1 MIEIENTNMA
11 KLIELIDSIKDMRF
25 IIQSYFKKQLKNND
39 LGITVEMLEV
49 LMVLSRSNQINQKEI
64 ADRVRKNKAN
74 LTPIIHKLSLK
85 GLLLRREDP
94 SDRRN
99 NIISLTDKG
108 KKLCRVYNKMFEEF
122 YSSFLKEVDIQNLN
136 KTITMLRSIGQQ
148 VAKSN

>member
-25 IIQSYFKKQLKNND
+25 VIQTYFKKQLKNND

-85 GLLLRREDP
+85 GLLLRQEDP
-94 SDRRN
+94 GDRRN

-122 YSSFLKEVDIQNLN
+122 YSSFLKDVDIQNLN

-148 VAKSN
+148 VAKTN

>member
-1 MIEIENTNMA
+1 MIETENTNMA
-11 KLIELIDSIKDMRF
+11 KLMELIDSIKDIRF
-25 IIQSYFKKQLKNND
+25 IIQTHFKKQLKNNE

-85 GLLLRREDP
+85 DLLRRQEDP

-99 NIISLTDKG
+99 NIISLTEEG
-108 KKLCRVYNKMFEEF
+108 KKLCQRYNQMFEEF
-122 YSSFLKEVDIQNLN
+122 YANFLNEIDVKNLN
-136 KTITMLRSIGQQ
+136 KTISMLKNIGQHA
-148 VAKSN
+148 VKLN

>member
-25 IIQSYFKKQLKNND
+25 VIQTYFKKQLKNND

-85 GLLLRREDP
+85 GLLLRQEDP

-122 YSSFLKEVDIQNLN
+122 YSSFFKEVDIQNLS
-136 KTITMLRSIGQQ
+136 KTITMLRTIGQR

>member
-25 IIQSYFKKQLKNND
+25 IIQTYFKKQLKNND

-49 LMVLSRSNQINQKEI
+49 LMVLSRNNQINQKEI

-85 GLLLRREDP
+85 GLLHRQEDP
-94 SDRRN
+94 IDRRN

-122 YSSFLKEVDIQNLN
+122 YSCFFKEVDIQNLN

>member
-1 MIEIENTNMA
+1 MIEIQNTNMA

-85 GLLLRREDP
+85 GLLLRQEDP

-108 KKLCRVYNKMFEEF
+108 KKLCRVYNKMFEDF

-148 VAKSN
+148 VGKSN

>member
-11 KLIELIDSIKDMRF
+11 KLMELIDSIKDIRF
-25 IIQSYFKKQLKNND
+25 IIQTYFKKQLKNNE

-85 GLLLRREDP
+85 ELLLREEDP

-99 NIISLTDKG
+99 NIISLTEEG
-108 KKLCRVYNKMFEEF
+108 KKLCQVYNQMFEEF
-122 YSSFLKEVDIQNLN
+122 YANFLNEIDVRNLN
-136 KTITMLRSIGQQ
+136 KTISMLKNIGQQ
-148 VAKSN
+148 VVKLN

>member
-49 LMVLSRSNQINQKEI
+49 LMVLSRNNQINQKEI

-85 GLLLRREDP
+85 GLLLRQEDP

-99 NIISLTDKG
+99 NIIFLTDKG

-122 YSSFLKEVDIQNLN
+122 YANFLKDVDIQNLN
-136 KTITMLRSIGQQ
+136 KTITMLRTIGQH